1 MEELKTKR
9 LILIFRLRAVV
20 KNLEK
25 FKSFSLSPKADRL
38 TGKFPVITD
47 LFNLKQINLSGV
59 DLVKDF
65 PLLPLENILKKAG
78 KEAGADRVSESA
90 VLELKNIMLETA
102 EKIAIDSMAAA
113 RHAKRVTIK
122 REDVQ
127 IAVR

>member
-1 MEELKTKR
+1 M
-9 LILIFRLRAVV
+9 
-20 KNLEK
+20 
-25 FKSFSLSPKADRL
+25 
-38 TGKFPVITD
+38 
-47 LFNLKQINLSGV
+47 
-59 DLVKDF
+59 VKDF